1 MRRAST
7 RGAFYTPYWGRG
19 WERMKTFWEVRLL
32 SSRTVLALKEREK
45 ATPKHR
51 KRKRKTE
58 GGRVSKEP
66 GPKFPLNRCSQPTE
80 PVLGNREWNS
90 KVTPCALRAF
100 PRSLRKQRA
109 INQAPPR
116 RAGGVTAS
124 VQTPKN
130 CHVLTFCLKYT
141 SSTWVRST
149 ST

>member
-7 RGAFYTPYWGRG
+7 RGAFYTPDWGRG

-66 GPKFPLNRCSQPTE
+66 GPKFPLNLCSQPTE
-80 PVLGNREWNS
+80 PVLGNRRVEF
-90 KVTPCALRAF
+90 KGHALRAF
-100 PRSLRKQRA
+100 PRSVRKQRA

-141 SSTWVRST
+141 SSTWERST